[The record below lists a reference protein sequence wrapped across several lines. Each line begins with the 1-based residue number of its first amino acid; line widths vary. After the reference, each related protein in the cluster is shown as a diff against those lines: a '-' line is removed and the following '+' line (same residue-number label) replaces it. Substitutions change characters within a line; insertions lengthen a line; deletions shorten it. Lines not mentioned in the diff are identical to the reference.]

1 MNYVPDR
8 HISYR
13 SWQYLFS
20 TPLAEQKRSREVTKE
35 QTANLYHRIFISAGF
50 SASSVEKYH
59 YHSDCRRHIRGNL
72 ILTTGILSVL
82 QSRSHGVP
90 VVVAIIRN
98 KVLVNVYSVVK
109 NQVKR
114 LPLSWYGNNPFTCL
128 NWEMVSGHPIFK
140 KSWKFYL
147 HKKAAYSG

>member
-72 ILTTGILSVL
+72 ILIAGVLAILKY
-82 QSRSHGVP
+82 RNHGVP
-90 VVVAIIRN
+90 AKVAIIRN
-98 KVLVNVYSVVK
+98 KVLVNDLF
-109 NQVKR
+109 NFQAKR
-114 LPLSWYGNNPFTCL
+114 LPFLLSGMNPFTHL
-128 NWEMVSGHPIFK
+128 DKGV
-140 KSWKFYL
+140 
-147 HKKAAYSG
+147 